1 MSSEEFDFS
10 PKTVSTVQICL
21 TALIPIALMCGG
33 FSLLFFIID
42 KKEENMPK
50 AKKVKNLFYY
60 VAQFLFMPFLLLF
73 FLTNAIVIIVTYFF
87 CANVYYFT
95 GKDIVRR
102 INVFKLCNCD
112 KCKKCLQEWLC
123 YICKGKNKQ
132 EVNTIKISSSKS
144 VPEEKKANVKDN
156 EKSDLPLNVDAN
168 IPINELN
175 NKTKNE
181 NLNKKEQKV
190 ITKTSDYPRPITN
203 KKPNKSKIIEFINS
217 VLANTND
224 KDDEGPIYINLLNKA
239 KNKMKDSKQK
249 NKIAT
254 PNIYNSNLPKD
265 KY

>member
-10 PKTVSTVQICL
+10 PKKVSTVQICL

-144 VPEEKKANVKDN
+144 VPEEKKVNVKDN
-156 EKSDLPLNVDAN
+156 EKSELPLNVDAN
-168 IPINELN
+168 FPINELN

-249 NKIAT
+249 NKIAA

>member
-181 NLNKKEQKV
+181 NLNKNEQKV

>member
-123 YICKGKNKQ
+123 YIFKGKNKQ

-144 VPEEKKANVKDN
+144 VPEEKKTNVKDN

-168 IPINELN
+168 LPINELN

-181 NLNKKEQKV
+181 NLNKNEQKV

-203 KKPNKSKIIEFINS
+203 KKPNKSRILEFINS